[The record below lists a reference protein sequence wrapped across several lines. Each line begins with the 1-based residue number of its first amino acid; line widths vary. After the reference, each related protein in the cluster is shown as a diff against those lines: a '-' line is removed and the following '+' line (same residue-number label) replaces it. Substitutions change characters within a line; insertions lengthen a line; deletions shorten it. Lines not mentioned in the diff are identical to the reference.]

1 MHRPLRLATALA
13 LAAALLI
20 AGCGSDAPDS
30 EPAASPAD
38 DAAFPAAVEHR
49 FGITTVPAEPERI
62 VVVGLT
68 EQDTVLALGLHA
80 DRHHGVVR
88 RAAQRRVALGA
99 GAARRREADGPEQ
112 ADGLQFE
119 RIAGLAPDLII
130 GTNAGIERKDYE
142 KLSQIAPTISSAK
155 DSSDYFSPWDDQVEL
170 VAAALGKPDEGQP

>member
-68 EQDTVLALGLHA
+68 EQDTVLALGHTPIA
-80 DRHHGVVR
+80 TTEWYGEQPSAVWPW
-88 RAAQRRVALGA
+88 AQELLGDA
-99 GAARRREADGPEQ
+99 KPTVLSN